1 MRIYCDGS
9 DDFWKM
15 ESSRCN
21 FGQVFAD
28 MAKATRMPIPQEFLT
43 MIPYIL
49 TLLALVGFVGKS
61 RAPKASGLPYEK

>member
-1 MRIYCDGS
+1 
-9 DDFWKM
+9 
-15 ESSRCN
+15 
-21 FGQVFAD
+21 